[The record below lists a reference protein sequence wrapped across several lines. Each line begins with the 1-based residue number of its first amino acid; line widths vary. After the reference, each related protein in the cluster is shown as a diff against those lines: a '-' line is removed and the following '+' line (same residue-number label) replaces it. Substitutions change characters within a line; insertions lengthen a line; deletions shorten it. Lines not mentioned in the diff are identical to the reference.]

1 VIGIILG
8 ALAGLTYVSLGVDA
22 LWISLSAVYLALVP
36 VIVLGFVFGRVAPT
50 TVGTSARMGMVGAL
64 IGAVASLSENPSA
77 TLLLVL
83 HAGACLLVQQF
94 TKSRLLADQQG
105 VSKVVRTWPFI
116 VIAILLPF
124 AVVGLIQLATGAIGA
139 LSLLAWLGIAG
150 AIKVVVDDRRALD
163 LNPLREDA

>member
-1 VIGIILG
+1 MIGIIFG
-8 ALAGLTYVSLGVDA
+8 ALAGLTYIGLGVDA
-22 LWISLSAVYLALVP
+22 LGILLTAVYLALVP

-77 TLLLVL
+77 TLPLVL

-94 TKSRLLADQQG
+94 TKSQLLALQQG
-105 VSKVVRTWPFI
+105 VSKVVRIWPFI
-116 VIAILLPF
+116 VIAVLLPL
-124 AVVGLIQLATGAIGA
+124 AVVGLIQLGTGAISA

-150 AIKVVVDDRRALD
+150 AIKRLVEDRRTSD
-163 LNPLREDA
+163 RDHLRGDA

>member
-1 VIGIILG
+1 MIGIILG

-105 VSKVVRTWPFI
+105 VSKFVRTWPFI